1 MNEDLINL
9 DYKSLMK
16 HVPMP
21 RSKRAAQFSPFAAL
35 TGYEEA
41 ICEESRVTEDRRY
54 LTNDEAIN
62 LNNKIQSSIGK
73 EVKITFFEK
82 DKTKSGGKYLTL
94 DSIITKIF
102 IEKQIIQLANGITIK
117 IKDIIALE
125 TKQNKSYVE

>member
-16 HVPMP
+16 HIPMQ
-21 RSKRAAQFSPFAAL
+21 RQKRAAQFSPFAAL

-94 DSIITKIF
+94 DSIITKLF

>member
-1 MNEDLINL
+1 
-9 DYKSLMK
+9 
-16 HVPMP
+16 MP

-82 DKTKSGGKYLTL
+82 DKTKRGGKYLTL

-117 IKDIIALE
+117 INDIIALE